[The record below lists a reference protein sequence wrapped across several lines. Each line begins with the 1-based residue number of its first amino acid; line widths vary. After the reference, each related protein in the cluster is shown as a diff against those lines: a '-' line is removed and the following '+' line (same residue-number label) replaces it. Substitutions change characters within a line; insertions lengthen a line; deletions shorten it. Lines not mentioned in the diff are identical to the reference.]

1 VFALLTIDFRVAVS
15 PRGSPLFTA
24 VLVHGWYM
32 NGLLDITTVGGQLK
46 IREPRHGQLDD
57 EIVAIYDVHV
67 AKSCVL
73 QSPPR
78 RRC

>member
-1 VFALLTIDFRVAVS
+1 VTVQRPFEI
-15 PRGSPLFTA
+15 GLFT
-24 VLVHGWYM
+24 M
-32 NGLLDITTVGGQLK
+32 NALLDITTVGGQLK

-67 AKSCVL
+67 GKSCVL

>member
-1 VFALLTIDFRVAVS
+1 
-15 PRGSPLFTA
+15 
-24 VLVHGWYM
+24 M
-32 NGLLDITTVGGQLK
+32 NALLDITTVGGRLK

-67 AKSCVL
+67 GKSCVL

>member
-1 VFALLTIDFRVAVS
+1 MRVRPAHGRFSGAVS

-32 NGLLDITTVGGQLK
+32 NALLDITTVGGQQK

-67 AKSCVL
+67 G
-73 QSPPR
+73 
-78 RRC
+78 